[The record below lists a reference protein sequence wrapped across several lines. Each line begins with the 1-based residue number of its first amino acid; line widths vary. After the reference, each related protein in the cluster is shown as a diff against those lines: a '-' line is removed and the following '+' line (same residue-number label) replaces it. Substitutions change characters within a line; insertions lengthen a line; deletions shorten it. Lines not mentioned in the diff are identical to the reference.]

1 MPHGDRSRLA
11 FITGASSGIGQALA
25 ARFYAAGYRLAL
37 VGRRTGE
44 ISSWATQRGMA
55 TDRFSIYSSDV
66 SVIDSVVTAGQACL
80 AQQGV
85 PDVVIASAGISVGVD
100 TAVRS
105 DLDVIS
111 QVFATNN
118 IGTAATFHPFIAP
131 MSARGS
137 GTLVGIGSVN
147 GIRGLPGH
155 GATCPSK
162 AAIISYCESLRG
174 ELRSAGVK
182 VVTICP
188 GYIDTPLTRDN
199 QFRMPFLMPADRFAD
214 KAFAAIEAGA
224 SYRVIPW
231 QMGVVA
237 KLLRLMPNNLFDR
250 VMAGRP
256 RKPRR
261 TTDPVH

>member
-1 MPHGDRSRLA
+1 
-11 FITGASSGIGQALA
+11 
-25 ARFYAAGYRLAL
+25 
-37 VGRRTGE
+37 
-44 ISSWATQRGMA
+44 MA

-66 SVIDSVVTAGQACL
+66 SVIDSVVTAGRACL

-162 AAIISYCESLRG
+162 AAIIS
-174 ELRSAGVK
+174 
-182 VVTICP
+182 
-188 GYIDTPLTRDN
+188 
-199 QFRMPFLMPADRFAD
+199 
-214 KAFAAIEAGA
+214 
-224 SYRVIPW
+224 
-231 QMGVVA
+231 
-237 KLLRLMPNNLFDR
+237 
-250 VMAGRP
+250 
-256 RKPRR
+256 
-261 TTDPVH
+261 

>member
-1 MPHGDRSRLA
+1 MPRTDPSRLA

-44 ISSWATQRGMA
+44 IHAWASQREM
-55 TDRFSIYSSDV
+55 DPRRFSIYGSDV
-66 SVIDSVVTAGQACL
+66 SVIDSVVGAGQACL
-80 AQQGV
+80 TQQGV

-131 MSARGS
+131 MCARGS
-137 GTLVGIGSVN
+137 GRLVGIGSVN

-174 ELRSAGVK
+174 ELRSTGVK

-188 GYIDTPLTRDN
+188 GYIETPLTRDN

-214 KAFAAIEAGA
+214 KAFSTIEAGT

-237 KLLRLMPNNLFDR
+237 KVLRLMPNSVFDR
-250 VMAGRP
+250 VVAGRP
-256 RKPRR
+256 RKPRKM
-261 TTDPVH
+261 TDESR